1 MKRKNVV
8 REIMRLMRNG
18 DENGRM
24 YDYRDFAVLYRTN
37 GQSRNFEEAFL
48 QNNIPYRVVGG
59 IRYYERAEIKD
70 LLAYLAL
77 IANFKNDV
85 AFERIINKPS
95 RKIGEVTV
103 DKIRTFAAERG
114 ISMFEAVAQPDIRAE
129 FSSAVK
135 SALTDF
141 AEMILELAQ
150 DVSSGEAV
158 TAIYDG
164 VLEKSGYVKA
174 LLDENSVES

>member
-1 MKRKNVV
+1 M
-8 REIMRLMRNG
+8 
-18 DENGRM
+18 
-24 YDYRDFAVLYRTN
+24 
-37 GQSRNFEEAFL
+37 
-48 QNNIPYRVVGG
+48 
-59 IRYYERAEIKD
+59 
-70 LLAYLAL
+70 LAYLAL

-114 ISMFEAVAQPDIRAE
+114 ISMFEAISESAIRAE

-141 AEMILELAQ
+141 AEMILELAE
-150 DVSSGEAV
+150 DVSSGEPVA
-158 TAIYDG
+158 AIYDG
-164 VLEKSGYVKA
+164 MLEKNEYS
-174 LLDENSVES
+174 LDRKSVV